1 MINFKTEPMSFEN
14 PNDENILK
22 IWEEYST
29 NKPIPKNKLGIR
41 PGLMSTS
48 NAIEIVYI
56 YGYPNGFKI
65 EKDGNKNN

>member
-1 MINFKTEPMSFEN
+1 MSFEN

-22 IWEEYST
+22 IWEEYYSNL
-29 NKPIPKNKLGIR
+29 NKPIPKNKLGVN

-56 YGYPNGFKI
+56 FCYPNWFKI

>member
-1 MINFKTEPMSFEN
+1 MSFEN

-22 IWEEYST
+22 IWEEYYSKL
-29 NKPIPKNKLGIR
+29 NKPIPKNKLGIN

-56 YGYPNGFKI
+56 YGHPNGFKI
-65 EKDGNKNN
+65 EKDENQNN